1 MNCSAPSATA
11 KDLIGGEPG
20 IGIFAS
26 RLYDF
31 ATGTV
36 SAALKAQLLRN
47 LRIMTMSSRPVFAG
61 LRVLPEKCEAVF
73 R

>member
-1 MNCSAPSATA
+1 MTGSAPSATA

-26 RLYDF
+26 RLYDL

-36 SAALKAQLLRN
+36 SAAPKAQAAAKSADRDN
-47 LRIMTMSSRPVFAG
+47 VKSAG
-61 LRVLPEKCEAVF
+61 LCRA
-73 R
+73 